1 MDFVRD
7 LVARLTA
14 SNQNVRTEADIQS
27 DIKALLLAADFD
39 LGDEELGLV
48 EPSLEEPIRDGTQ
61 RRIDIAIG
69 STVIEVKK
77 QLRDKHSAKSYI
89 EQLKGYVRT
98 RIEQNGTRYT
108 GILTDGVQWWL
119 FEEDPFSGGF
129 ERRSIFSLS
138 GVERGPALIDWLQ
151 SVLAT
156 RTNIRPTHN
165 NIESLLGS
173 ASPAYEQDYAYLADL
188 YANIKDDPTVQ
199 LKRNLWARL
208 VRSSLGTAADTDR
221 DRLFLDHTLL
231 VIEAAAIAHS
241 VMSLDLSEFSTDP
254 ASLLRGDAFL
264 DASIYNVVESDFFDW
279 VLSAKAGEKGAR
291 FVSRIIRRIDTFD
304 WANVEHDVLKVLY
317 ESIINAE
324 TRKSAGEYYTPDWL
338 AEGIVEKAV
347 TAPLEQRI
355 LDPACGSG
363 TFIFHAVRRVL
374 AAADDAEWDNV
385 KALEH
390 LQNHVFGLDLHPVSV
405 LLARVTYLLA
415 IGERLSGDRGD
426 LTIPVHLG
434 DSIQW
439 HQRPG
444 HEADTIMIQTDGEDM
459 TARGDQGSLFEIG
472 QNLAFPLSEIDDP
485 STFDRLVASMTEL
498 ASTYNESGK
507 PRPSVKSTL
516 KSFGISPSSDDY
528 GVLAETFDVLCDL
541 NATGRDSIW
550 GYFVRNQVR
559 PLWLSMPG
567 RKVDVLVGNPPWVS
581 YRFMTED
588 MQKRFRQFSED
599 RNLWHG
605 QKLATQQDLVGLFI
619 VRAAEKY
626 LHDEGKFA
634 FVTPLAVLSRQQYEG
649 FRSGEWGRH
658 LRGELTEM
666 WDLDRVKPAAFFPV
680 PSGVVFGTRHDYQS
694 IGFERKHIEYGTPA
708 EKQIVSGKYN
718 ATGWYES
725 LPTLKFETAPN
736 RSLDLASATASP
748 YYDLAVNGATIFP
761 RTLWFVT
768 EETSH
773 NPLGRA
779 TGTAM
784 VTSMRSTQEKPPWKD
799 VPSLTETVPSRFI
812 FDTHLG
818 STIVPFRLLDPWRAV
833 LPIDNGKRMT
843 EKQAEDH
850 PKLGNWWR
858 KASAL
863 WDINKTK
870 QSKLSHME
878 NLNFQGKLD
887 RQLKATST
895 RVVYTKAGTRLAAAR
910 VSSNSQIID
919 HKLYWVAVRNVS
931 EARYLTAV
939 LNAPITT
946 ERVSGYQSRGLF
958 GGRDFDR
965 YPFMLPIPSYDNSN
979 DLHDRLVELS
989 IEAEKIASEV
999 DLEGLGFQAARSKIR
1014 SSLDGRG
1021 IQSELDDAVRTLL
1034 GPDL

>member
-1 MDFVRD
+1 MTLLRD
-7 LVARLTA
+7 LIARLANSPQST
-14 SNQNVRTEADIQS
+14 RTEADIQS
-27 DIKALLLAADFD
+27 DIKTLLLTADFD
-39 LGDEELGLV
+39 LEDDELGVL
-48 EPSLEEPIRDGTQ
+48 EPSLEEPMRDGTQ
-61 RRIDIAIG
+61 RRIDISIG

-77 QLRDKHSAKSYI
+77 QLRDKQSAKPYI
-89 EQLKGYVRT
+89 EQLQGYVRT
-98 RIEQNGTRYT
+98 RIEQNGSRYT
-108 GILTDGVQWWL
+108 GILTDGVEWWL
-119 FEEDPFSGGF
+119 FEEDPFSRGF
-129 ERRSIFSLS
+129 ELRSSFVLS
-138 GVERGPALIDWLQ
+138 SAERGVALTEWLQ
-151 SVLAT
+151 SILAT
-156 RTNIRPTHN
+156 RRNISPTHDN
-165 NIESLLGS
+165 MEALLGS
-173 ASPAYEQDYAYLADL
+173 TSPAYEQDYAYLSDL
-188 YANIKDDPTVQ
+188 YASIKDDPTVK
-199 LKRNLWARL
+199 LKRDLWARL
-208 VRSSLGTAADTDR
+208 VRSSLGTAADTER

-241 VMSLDLSEFSTDP
+241 VMSLDLSEFSADP
-254 ASLLRGDAFL
+254 ASLLRGDAFR

-279 VLSAKAGEKGAR
+279 VLSEKAGDKGSK
-291 FVSRIIRRIDTFD
+291 FVSRLVRRIDTFN

-338 AEGIVEKAV
+338 AEGIVEKSV
-347 TAPLEQRI
+347 TEPLVQRI

-374 AAADDAEWDNV
+374 AAADEAGWDNAT
-385 KALEH
+385 ALKH
-390 LQNHVFGLDLHPVSV
+390 VQDHVFGLDLHPVSV

-415 IGERLSGDRGD
+415 FGERLSGDRGD

-444 HEADTIMIQTDGEDM
+444 HETDTIMIQTDGEDM
-459 TARGDQGSLFEIG
+459 TARGEQGSLFELG
-472 QNLAFPLSEIDDP
+472 QSLAFPLSEIDDP
-485 STFDRLVASMTEL
+485 STFDRLVAAMAEL
-498 ASTYNESGK
+498 ASTHSDSGK
-507 PRPSVKSTL
+507 SRPSVKSTL
-516 KSFGISPSSDDY
+516 KSFGISPTSDDY
-528 GVLAETFDVLCDL
+528 GVLTETFNVLCDL

-567 RKVDVLVGNPPWVS
+567 RRVDVLVGNPPWVA
-581 YRFMTED
+581 YRYMTEE

-619 VRAAEKY
+619 VRAVEKY
-626 LHDEGKFA
+626 LHDEGRFA

-649 FRSGEWGRH
+649 FRSGEWGPY
-658 LRGELTEM
+658 LRGELTEL
-666 WDLDRVKPAAFFPV
+666 WDLDQVKPPAYFPV
-680 PSGVVFGTRHDYQS
+680 PSGVVFGTRHNHHP
-694 IGFERKHIEYGTPA
+694 IGFERQEIKFGAPGKKLVLTGRYNPA
-708 EKQIVSGKYN
+708 
-718 ATGWYES
+718 GWHES
-725 LPTLKFETAPN
+725 LSTLKFEYAPN
-736 RSLDLASATASP
+736 RAIDLATAKTSP

-779 TGTAM
+779 SGTAI

-799 VPSLTETVPSRFI
+799 IPSLSETVPSRFI

-833 LPIDNGKRMT
+833 LPIDNGRLMS
-843 EKQAEDH
+843 EKQAQND
-850 PKLGNWWR
+850 PNLGKWWR
-858 KASAL
+858 KASDL
-863 WDINKTK
+863 WDSHKTK

-878 NLNFQGKLD
+878 NLDFQGKLT

-910 VSSNSQIID
+910 ISSHSIIID
-919 HKLYWVAVRNVS
+919 HKLYWVAVRNND
-931 EARYLTAV
+931 EARYLTAI
-939 LNAPITT
+939 LNAPVTT
-946 ERVSGYQSRGLF
+946 KRVAGYQSRGLF

-965 YPFMLPIPSYDNSN
+965 YPFMLPIPSYDSSN
-979 DLHDRLVELS
+979 ELHRRLVQLAT
-989 IEAEKIASEV
+989 EAETIANDT
-999 DLEGLGFQAARSKIR
+999 DLEELGFQAARSKVR
-1014 SSLDGRG
+1014 SSLESQG
-1021 IQSELDDAVRTLL
+1021 IQSALDDVVATLL
-1034 GPDL
+1034 GPEL